1 IMEKF
6 KRKDTVTVLQYVD
19 DLLVA
24 GAEQSDVEEE
34 TVKLLNY
41 LGQQGLRVS
50 RSKVQH
56 VEKEVK
62 YLGHLISGGSQRLSP
77 ERTAGI
83 VKLPVPKTVREV
95 RQLL

>member
-6 KRKDTVTVLQYVD
+6 KQKDTVTVLQYMD

-41 LGQQGLRVS
+41 LGQQGLQVYKR
-50 RSKVQH
+50 KVQF

-62 YLGHLISGGSQRLSP
+62 YLGHLISRGSRWLSP
-77 ERTAGI
+77 DRIAGI
-83 VKLPVPKTVREV
+83 VELPVPKPVREV
-95 RQLL
+95 RQSL